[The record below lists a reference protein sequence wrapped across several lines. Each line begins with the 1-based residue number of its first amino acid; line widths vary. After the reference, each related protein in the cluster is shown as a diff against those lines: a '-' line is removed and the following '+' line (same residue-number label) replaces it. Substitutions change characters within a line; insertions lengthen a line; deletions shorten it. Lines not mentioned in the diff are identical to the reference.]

1 MLTKGLSLPME
12 MPAFKAAL
20 QKSQQSMM
28 ESLLKGQTVLESV
41 EPDCENITA
50 NEEEW
55 QDCRVRA
62 RVSATDPFCANS
74 GFVVPDMIYVPWS
87 NEVPCKVFHLKSLDG
102 SSTAL

>member
-55 QDCRVRA
+55 QDCRV
-62 RVSATDPFCANS
+62 
-74 GFVVPDMIYVPWS
+74 PDMIYVPWS